1 MSARILIV
9 DDDDAWRVSLG
20 DTLKLEGFE
29 VAMVATGEQAT
40 SQIQAAP
47 FDLCILDVQLP
58 DREGYDLCLEIRK
71 QRDYVPIIMISGVK
85 RELMDREVG
94 LRLGADRYFE
104 KPTEPREIVAQ
115 VRALLRMKKALRVSE
130 EVGGWLDIDSDL
142 RINFSRRL
150 VSRNGEL
157 VDVSPQEFKLLAYLV
172 RNAGLPCTRND
183 LMDNVWGAF
192 STEEVSDAAIN
203 TMVAR
208 LRQKI
213 EPDPRNPRY
222 ILTVH
227 RWGYKFR
234 EL

>member
-1 MSARILIV
+1 MNAHILIV
-9 DDDDAWRVSLG
+9 DDDDAWRTSLSG
-20 DTLKLEGFE
+20 SLKLEGFE
-29 VAMVATGEQAT
+29 VATAATGDQAT
-40 SQIQAAP
+40 TQIQATP

-58 DREGYDLCLEIRK
+58 DGEGYDLCLEIRK
-71 QRDYVPIIMISGVK
+71 RRDYVPIIMISGVK

-104 KPTEPREIVAQ
+104 KPAEPREIVAQ
-115 VRALLRMKKALRVSE
+115 VRALLRMKNALRVSE
-130 EVGGWLDIDSDL
+130 EIDGWLDIDSDL

-150 VSRNGEL
+150 VAHKGEL
-157 VDVSPQEFKLLAYLV
+157 VEVSPQEFKLLAYLV

-192 STEEVSDAAIN
+192 TTEEVSDAAIN

-213 EPDPRNPRY
+213 EPDPRNPCY

>member
-1 MSARILIV
+1 MAAHILIV
-9 DDDDAWRVSLG
+9 DDDDALRTSLS
-20 DTLKLEGFE
+20 DTLRLEGFE
-29 VAMVATGEQAT
+29 ITAAATGEQAL
-40 SQIQAAP
+40 SWIQTTP
-47 FDLCILDVQLP
+47 FDLFILDVQLP

-71 QRDYVPIIMISGVK
+71 KRDYVPIIMISGVK

-104 KPTEPREIVAQ
+104 KPAEPREILAQ
-115 VRALLRMKKALRVSE
+115 VRALLRMKSALRGSE
-130 EVGGWLDIDSDL
+130 EVDGWLEIDTDL

-150 VSRNGEL
+150 VSLHDKL
-157 VDVSPQEFKLLAYLV
+157 VEVSPQEFKLLAYLV

-183 LMDNVWGAF
+183 LMDNVWGAY
-192 STEEVSDAAIN
+192 TIEEVSDAAIN
-203 TMVAR
+203 TMIAR

-222 ILTVH
+222 ILTIH